1 MKKLFKMVAMLTA
14 ALAICSAAVAQEPA
28 KPKKEK
34 LTPEQV
40 AQVQA
45 REIAYTLGL
54 DDKTCEKFIQTF
66 CAYRMEIREAS
77 KAKKAVNKGVDRNNM
92 TEAQVEAGI
101 KAQFAHTRKVVD
113 IREKYYAEYRKF
125 LNPRQIERVYEL
137 EKKQADKIKRQQQQR
152 KAKAKQNKQKK

>member
-66 CAYRMEIREAS
+66 CASVAPS
-77 KAKKAVNKGVDRNNM
+77 VKLGNK
-92 TEAQVEAGI
+92 
-101 KAQFAHTRKVVD
+101 
-113 IREKYYAEYRKF
+113 
-125 LNPRQIERVYEL
+125 RV
-137 EKKQADKIKRQQQQR
+137 KSG
-152 KAKAKQNKQKK
+152 NKS

>member
-1 MKKLFKMVAMLTA
+1 
-14 ALAICSAAVAQEPA
+14 
-28 KPKKEK
+28 
-34 LTPEQV
+34 
-40 AQVQA
+40 
-45 REIAYTLGL
+45 
-54 DDKTCEKFIQTF
+54 
-66 CAYRMEIREAS
+66 MEIREAS